1 MSPHVETAIAL
12 VKTLTLLLGG
22 LISYRS
28 YQAYQRTEAEPLRAL
43 AIGFAIVTLGAAL
56 AGFVDLMLPL
66 GIQASVLLSSTLT
79 LIGFAVITYSLYME

>member
-12 VKTLTLLLGG
+12 VKTLTLIFGG

-28 YQAYQRTEAEPLRAL
+28 YQAYQRTGAEPLRAL

-66 GIQASVLLSSTLT
+66 GIGTSVLLSSTLT